1 MTAVMLACIKQW
13 LRDRALTGFKLQ
25 PQLRLRIICSCLPTP
40 TMSTIHLVCILDGH
54 ISQGRYSFTFPLDL
68 SIGDLLDCV
77 DNYHDQSACQCQ
89 NASTG
94 VAWVANLTEYPYR
107 KLQFDSSNIPST
119 MRRERADLIR
129 SIVGVVKTSAAI
141 HLVIEQAPRS
151 GMSCSIPRV
160 A

>member
-1 MTAVMLACIKQW
+1 VSPFIDAAKAEDQNFQT
-13 LRDRALTGFKLQ
+13 DRLQ
-25 PQLRLRIICSCLPTP
+25 ITTPTPTPHDWSCLPTP

-54 ISQGRYSFTFPLDL
+54 ISPGRYSFTFPLDL

-141 HLVIEQAPRS
+141 HLVIEQTPRS